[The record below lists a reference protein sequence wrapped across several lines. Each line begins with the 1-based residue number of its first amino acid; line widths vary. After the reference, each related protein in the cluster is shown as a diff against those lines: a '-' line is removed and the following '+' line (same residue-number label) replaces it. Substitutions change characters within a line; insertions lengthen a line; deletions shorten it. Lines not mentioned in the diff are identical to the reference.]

1 MIIKYKNLNRRRRML
16 EVVFSDSE
24 KGSMKAAK
32 NYDMKNMLSG
42 TVGYIGKKPKKAELQ
57 KLFEGKAIGGSSS
70 EVVNI
75 GFNLDIGDIS
85 GEIDG
90 KERKDVFRKLW
101 GIYSFDDSK
110 TEDFFERQRQDLIKL
125 KNAAS
130 NGKTIRIWKSNAPY
144 STCGF
149 YYVCYILKD
158 IDCDIRV
165 VELPEYKI
173 ISEKETVYYS
183 SWGEVSAGKFYEFL
197 PLERKLSLLDKKV
210 ISDLWRTLIQENSP
224 LRTNLNGRLISV
236 PENFYD
242 SIITNNIPESEFIMA
257 RFIGK
262 LIGDHRIGVG
272 DSWYALRIEK
282 MIKDKLIILV
292 EDKDK
297 SHPYAKV
304 LRRKR

>member
-1 MIIKYKNLNRRRRML
+1 ML

-304 LRRKR
+304 LRRKV

>member
-1 MIIKYKNLNRRRRML
+1 ML

-32 NYDMKNMLSG
+32 NYDMNNMLSG
-42 TVGYIGKKPKKAELQ
+42 AVGYIGQKPKKADLK

-101 GIYSFDDSK
+101 GRYSFDDSE
-110 TEDFFERQRQDLIKL
+110 TETFFERQRQDLIKL

-130 NGKTIRIWKSNAPY
+130 NEKTIRIWKSNAPY

-183 SWGEVSAGKFYEFL
+183 SWGEVSAGKFYEFI
-197 PLERKLSLLDKKV
+197 PLEKKLSLLDKRV
-210 ISDLWRTLIQENSP
+210 ISVQWKALIQENSP
-224 LRTNLNGRLISV
+224 LRTKLNGRLISV
-236 PENFYD
+236 PEDFYD
-242 SIITNNIPESEFIMA
+242 PIIIENIPENKFIMA

-262 LIGDHRIGVG
+262 LLGEYRLGVADG
-272 DSWYALRIEK
+272 WYALRIEK
-282 MIKDKLIILV
+282 MIEDNLLVIIK
-292 EDKDK
+292 DKDK
-297 SHPYAKV
+297 DHPYSKI
-304 LRRKR
+304 LKRKI

>member
-1 MIIKYKNLNRRRRML
+1 ML

-32 NYDMKNMLSG
+32 NYDMNNMLSG
-42 TVGYIGKKPKKAELQ
+42 AVGYIGQKPKKADLK
-57 KLFEGKAIGGSSS
+57 KLFEGKAIGGNSS

-101 GIYSFDDSK
+101 GRYSFDDSE
-110 TEDFFERQRQDLIKL
+110 TETFFERQRQDLIKL

-130 NGKTIRIWKSNAPY
+130 NEKTIRIWKSNAPY

-183 SWGEVSAGKFYEFL
+183 SWGEVSAGKFYEFI
-197 PLERKLSLLDKKV
+197 PLEKKLSLLDKRV
-210 ISDLWRTLIQENSP
+210 ISVQWKALIQENSP
-224 LRTNLNGRLISV
+224 LRTKLNGRLISV
-236 PENFYD
+236 PEDFYD
-242 SIITNNIPESEFIMA
+242 PIIIENIPENKFIMA

-262 LIGDHRIGVG
+262 LLGEYRLGVADG
-272 DSWYALRIEK
+272 WYALRIEK
-282 MIKDKLIILV
+282 MIEDNLLVIIK
-292 EDKDK
+292 DKDK
-297 SHPYAKV
+297 DHPYSKI
-304 LRRKR
+304 LKRKI

>member
-1 MIIKYKNLNRRRRML
+1 ML

>member
-32 NYDMKNMLSG
+32 NYDMNNMLSG
-42 TVGYIGKKPKKAELQ
+42 TVGFIGKKPKKAELQ

-101 GIYSFDDSK
+101 GRYSFDDSE
-110 TEDFFERQRQDLIKL
+110 TENFFERQRQDLIKL

-183 SWGEVSAGKFYEFL
+183 SWGEVSAGKLYEFL
-197 PLERKLSLLDKKV
+197 PLEKKLSKSDKKI
-210 ISDLWRTLIQENSP
+210 ISAQWRTLIQENSP

-236 PENFYD
+236 PVDFYD
-242 SIITNNIPESEFIMA
+242 PIIIENIPENEFVMA

-262 LIGDHRIGVG
+262 LLGEYRLGVADG
-272 DSWYALRIEK
+272 WYALRIEK
-282 MIKDKLIILV
+282 MINDNLLV
-292 EDKDK
+292 VIEDKDK
-297 SHPYAKV
+297 DHPYSKI
-304 LRRKR
+304 LKK

>member
-1 MIIKYKNLNRRRRML
+1 ML

-32 NYDMKNMLSG
+32 NYDIKNMLSG
-42 TVGYIGKKPKKAELQ
+42 TVGYIGRKPKKVELKKQ
-57 KLFEGKAIGGSSS
+57 FEGKAVGGSSS

-90 KERKDVFRKLW
+90 KERKNVFKRLW
-101 GIYSFDDSK
+101 SRYSFDDIEMEK
-110 TEDFFERQRQDLIKL
+110 FFESQRQDLTKL
-125 KNAAS
+125 ITAAN

-173 ISEKETVYYS
+173 ISEKETVFYS
-183 SWGEVSAGKFYEFL
+183 NWGEVSAGKFYEFV
-197 PLERKLSLLDKKV
+197 PLEKKLSLLDKKV
-210 ISDLWRTLIQENSP
+210 VSDQWRVLIQDNSL

-242 SIITNNIPESEFIMA
+242 SIITNNIPENEFIMA

-262 LIGDHRIGVG
+262 LIGEHRIGVG

-282 MIKDKLIILV
+282 MIMDNLLIVV

-304 LRRKR
+304 LRRKI

>member
-1 MIIKYKNLNRRRRML
+1 ML

-32 NYDMKNMLSG
+32 NYDIKNMLSG
-42 TVGYIGKKPKKAELQ
+42 TVGYIGRKPKKVELKKQ
-57 KLFEGKAIGGSSS
+57 FEGKAVGGSSS

-90 KERKDVFRKLW
+90 KERKNVFKRLW
-101 GIYSFDDSK
+101 SRYSFDDIEMEK
-110 TEDFFERQRQDLIKL
+110 FFESQRQDLTKL
-125 KNAAS
+125 ITAAN

-173 ISEKETVYYS
+173 ISEKETVFYS
-183 SWGEVSAGKFYEFL
+183 NWGEVSAGKFYEFV
-197 PLERKLSLLDKKV
+197 PLEKKLSLLDKKV
-210 ISDLWRTLIQENSP
+210 VSDQWRVLIQDNSL

-242 SIITNNIPESEFIMA
+242 SIITNNIPENEFIMA
-257 RFIGK
+257 RFIGR
-262 LIGDHRIGVG
+262 LIGEHRIGVG

-282 MIKDKLIILV
+282 MIMDNLLIVV

-304 LRRKR
+304 LRRKI

>member
-1 MIIKYKNLNRRRRML
+1 ML

-32 NYDMKNMLSG
+32 NYDMNNMLSG

>member
-32 NYDMKNMLSG
+32 NYDMNNMLSG
-42 TVGYIGKKPKKAELQ
+42 TVGFIGKKPKKAELQ

-101 GIYSFDDSK
+101 GRYSFDDSE
-110 TEDFFERQRQDLIKL
+110 TENFFERQRQDLIKL

>member
-1 MIIKYKNLNRRRRML
+1 ML
-16 EVVFSDSE
+16 EVVFNDSE

-42 TVGYIGKKPKKAELQ
+42 TVGYIGEKPKKAELK

-90 KERKDVFRKLW
+90 KERKNVFRKLW
-101 GIYSFDDSK
+101 SRYSFDDIEMGK
-110 TEDFFERQRQDLIKL
+110 FFERQRQDLIKL
-125 KNAAS
+125 KTAVN

-165 VELPEYKI
+165 VELPEHKI
-173 ISEKETVYYS
+173 ISEKEIVFYS
-183 SWGEVSAGKFYEFL
+183 SWGEVSAGKFHEFL

-242 SIITNNIPESEFIMA
+242 SIIINNIPENEFIMA
-257 RFIGK
+257 RLIGK
-262 LIGDHRIGVG
+262 LIGEHRIGVG

-282 MIKDKLIILV
+282 MIKDNLIIV
-292 EDKDK
+292 IENKDK
-297 SHPYAKV
+297 SHPYAKE
-304 LRRKR
+304 LRRKTQIT

>member
-1 MIIKYKNLNRRRRML
+1 MML

-125 KNAAS
+125 KKAAS

-149 YYVCYILKD
+149 YYVCYILKN

-262 LIGDHRIGVG
+262 LIGDHGIGVG

>member
-42 TVGYIGKKPKKAELQ
+42 TVGYIGKKPKKAELK

-90 KERKDVFRKLW
+90 KERKNVFRKLW
-101 GIYSFDDSK
+101 GRYSFDDS
-110 TEDFFERQRQDLIKL
+110 EAENFFERQRQDLIKL

-183 SWGEVSAGKFYEFL
+183 NWGEVSAGKFYEFL
-197 PLERKLSLLDKKV
+197 PLEIKLSLLDKKV

-242 SIITNNIPESEFIMA
+242 SIITNNIPDSEFIMA

-304 LRRKR
+304 LRRKV

>member
-1 MIIKYKNLNRRRRML
+1 
-16 EVVFSDSE
+16 
-24 KGSMKAAK
+24 
-32 NYDMKNMLSG
+32 MLSG

-197 PLERKLSLLDKKV
+197 PLERKFSLLDKKV

-224 LRTNLNGRLISV
+224 LRTNLIGRLISV

-242 SIITNNIPESEFIMA
+242 SIITNNIPESVFIMA

>member
-32 NYDMKNMLSG
+32 NYDMNNMLSG

-101 GIYSFDDSK
+101 GRYSFDDSE
-110 TEDFFERQRQDLIKL
+110 TENFFERQRQDLIKL

-183 SWGEVSAGKFYEFL
+183 SWGEVSAGKLYEFL
-197 PLERKLSLLDKKV
+197 PLEKKLSKSDKKI
-210 ISDLWRTLIQENSP
+210 ISAQWRTLIQENSP

-236 PENFYD
+236 PVDFYD
-242 SIITNNIPESEFIMA
+242 PIIIENIPENEFVMA

-262 LIGDHRIGVG
+262 LLGEYRLGVADG
-272 DSWYALRIEK
+272 WYALRIEK
-282 MIKDKLIILV
+282 MINDNLLV
-292 EDKDK
+292 VIEDKDK
-297 SHPYAKV
+297 DHPYSKI
-304 LRRKR
+304 LKK